1 MLLRGDFKTED
12 ISSFKL
18 TLLRMKLLEYNI
30 TENEEEAR
38 VYEWGIQNRTSLK
51 GAFRSLSNI

>member
-38 VYEWGIQNRTSLK
+38 VYE
-51 GAFRSLSNI
+51 

>member
-38 VYEWGIQNRTSLK
+38 VYEGGIQNRTSLK